1 MKKVTKSIAA
11 IAVIFGSFVVGGNAA
26 FAISLPPT
34 PIDPVVIP
42 EVDGPEFSGPGSFD
56 MSMTA
61 ELDTHCDEDD
71 GIVTITIENNLSDT
85 GIIPATRWVAVHMEM
100 SSESEG
106 DFGGWLGFGF
116 SSYPVFFEMEKGD
129 GGPVEFEVPSGDFEV
144 TTTIY
149 VSAKEIDQEVDVD
162 GVDGP
167 DKAADFV
174 ADNDPSFQ
182 KTASVECS
190 SDDPV
195 ETTEDTPEEITEDTP
210 EEITEDTPEEITED
224 TPEETEVDDPIEG
237 SPLFTG

>member
-11 IAVIFGSFVVGGNAA
+11 IAVIFGSLVVGGNAA
-26 FAISLPPT
+26 LAISLPPT
-34 PIDPVVIP
+34 PIDPVVDPVVIP
-42 EVDGPEFSGPGSFD
+42 EGDGPEFSGPGSFD
-56 MSMTA
+56 ASMTA

-85 GIIPATRWVAVHMEM
+85 GIIPANRWVAIHMEM

-106 DFGGWLGFGF
+106 DNAGWFVGFGIY
-116 SSYPVFFEMEKGD
+116 SYPVFIEMEKGD
-129 GGPVEFEVPSGDFEV
+129 GGPLEFDVPSGDFEF

-149 VSAKEIDQEVDVD
+149 VSAKEIDQTVDVD

-174 ADNDPSFQ
+174 ADNDPFFQ
-182 KTASVECS
+182 KTVSVDCS

-195 ETTEDTPEEITEDTP
+195 ETTEDIPEEVTEDTP
-210 EEITEDTPEEITED
+210 EEVTED

>member
-26 FAISLPPT
+26 LAISLPPT
-34 PIDPVVIP
+34 PIDPVVVP

-56 MSMTA
+56 VSLTPD
-61 ELDTHCDEDD
+61 LDTHCEDED
-71 GIVTITIENNLSDT
+71 GVSYFVVENNLSDT
-85 GIIPATRWVAVHMEM
+85 GIIPANRWIAIHLEING
-100 SSESEG
+100 E
-106 DFGGWLGFGF
+106 DRGWAPIGLD
-116 SSYPVFFEMEKGD
+116 YPVFLEMEKDDLLDWDFYAHPGD
-129 GGPVEFEVPSGDFEV
+129 HEV
-144 TTTIY
+144 T
-149 VSAKEIDQEVDVD
+149 VSLWLTAKELDSADVD

-167 DKAADFV
+167 DEAADFV
-174 ADNDPSFQ
+174 ADNDPFFQ
-182 KTASVECS
+182 KTASVDCS

-210 EEITEDTPEEITED
+210 EEITEDTPEEVTED

>member
-11 IAVIFGSFVVGGNAA
+11 IAVIFGSLVVGGNAA
-26 FAISLPPT
+26 LAALLPPT

-42 EVDGPEFSGPGSFD
+42 EGDGPEFSGPGSFD
-56 MSMTA
+56 ISMTA

-85 GIIPATRWVAVHMEM
+85 GIIPANRWVAVHMEM
-100 SSESEG
+100 SSETEG
-106 DFGGWLGFGF
+106 DQAGWLGFGLLP
-116 SSYPVFFEMEKGD
+116 YPVFFELEKGD
-129 GGPVEFEVPSGDFEV
+129 GGPAEFEAPSGDFEL

-149 VSAKEIDQEVDVD
+149 VSSKEIDQTVDVD

-182 KTASVECS
+182 KTVSVDCS

-195 ETTEDTPEEITEDTP
+195 ETTEDTPEEVTEDTP
-210 EEITEDTPEEITED
+210 EEVTEDTPEEVTED

>member
-1 MKKVTKSIAA
+1 MKKISKSIAA
-11 IAVIFGSFVVGGNAA
+11 IAVIFGSLVVGGNAA
-26 FAISLPPT
+26 LAISLPPA

-42 EVDGPEFSGPGSFD
+42 EVDSPDFSGPGSFD
-56 MSMTA
+56 ISMTA

-85 GIIPATRWVAVHMEM
+85 GIIPANRWVAVHMEM

-106 DFGGWLGFGF
+106 DQAGWLGFGLLP
-116 SSYPVFFEMEKGD
+116 YPVFFELEKGD
-129 GGPVEFEVPSGDFEV
+129 GGPAEFEVPSGDFEL

-149 VSAKEIDQEVDVD
+149 VSIKEIDQTVDVD

-182 KTASVECS
+182 KTVSVDCS

-195 ETTEDTPEEITEDTP
+195 ETTEDTPEETTEDTP
-210 EEITEDTPEEITED
+210 EEVTEDTPEEVTED